1 MGGVLINDDVL
12 GEEFVIFG
20 GLFVVLLGVLRL
32 LGNLE
37 ILRKHDILKLKYG
50 LRKMRKQRFE

>member
-32 LGNLE
+32 LGNLK
-37 ILRKHDILKLKYG
+37 ILRKHDN
-50 LRKMRKQRFE
+50 F